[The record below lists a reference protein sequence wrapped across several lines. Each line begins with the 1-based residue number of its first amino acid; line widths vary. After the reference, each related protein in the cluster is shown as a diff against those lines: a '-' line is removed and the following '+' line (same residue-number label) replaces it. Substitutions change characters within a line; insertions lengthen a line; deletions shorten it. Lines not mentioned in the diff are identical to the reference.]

1 MPPAD
6 GWTEAPSGGHPAAPG
21 ALPPRAAC
29 TDQGPFRTWGSG
41 AGVGA
46 GEGAPVSGQ
55 WLGGVF
61 LARIGEGAGGVT
73 TCEDAS
79 APGDTAGGRGP
90 GTQTREDTRPTLG
103 GNGGGCGAGGKSLGA
118 AARPSG
124 PDRLPGNPAE
134 AGLTR
139 DRWCRSRRDAHPP
152 KMATPGE
159 TLPRGQPC

>member
-6 GWTEAPSGGHPAAPG
+6 GWTEAPSGGHAAAPG

-29 TDQGPFRTWGSG
+29 TDQGPFCTWRSG
-41 AGVGA
+41 AG
-46 GEGAPVSGQ
+46 EEAPVSGR

-79 APGDTAGGRGP
+79 APGDMAGGRGP
-90 GTQTREDTRPTLG
+90 RPQRRLQAYAWV
-103 GNGGGCGAGGKSLGA
+103 NSRGCGAGGKTLGA
-118 AARPSG
+118 AARPAG